1 MTATTTRRRGTDPV
15 GIDTG
20 VGRLIVKAALHWR
33 NDCDTTRQDKAI
45 RTARLLAFG
54 EVADD
59 VLGIAMTPHGFAM
72 AIRAALLAD
81 PWVPGFGSKPSV
93 AEAARLEWGTRFAT
107 DVLARLGENDPTRG
121 QPLAP

>member
-1 MTATTTRRRGTDPV
+1 MTETTRRRGTDPV

-33 NDCDTTRQDKAI
+33 NDPTITRADRAV
-45 RTARLLAFG
+45 RVARLEAFG

-59 VLGIAMTPHGFAM
+59 VLGIALTPTGFAY

-81 PWVPGFGSKPSV
+81 PWVAGFGIKPSQ

-107 DVLARLGENDPTRG
+107 DVLARLSENDPSRG